1 MTKQVQRRR
10 GTATQHTSFTG
21 AEGEISVNTTNK
33 SVHVHDGVTA
43 GGVEAAR
50 ADLSNVSDANLN
62 SALSGNTVA
71 SLTITSADINGGTID
86 GVTIGGASAG
96 AGTFTSVTGTSL
108 DMNGNADFSGNIT
121 LSQATSTTIKRTD
134 NTGLFSLQGGTD
146 ALSTSLVMYGNAHA
160 TLPSWAILEAD
171 TMLFRTV
178 DNTDFM
184 RFIDGTGTIFNE
196 TGADLDFRIES
207 DTNTHA
213 FLLRGSDGY
222 VGLGTSNPTS
232 NLEVANI
239 SGTAGVEVT
248 AYRNDT
254 TYGNTY
260 IKLNGPRSN
269 TGDGNTVDG
278 RGAITLLGNSS
289 GLQGSL
295 WINAASATLLP
306 ETADEATMQGYQ
318 AGLNLNS
325 DGELAFWDNGT
336 QKFLINSSGD
346 VGIGTS
352 NPSAKLDVNGAAAIN
367 DTLLISRAA
376 VAPKITFEN
385 SSYAGGNGGIGY
397 FNSGAL
403 TFDTNAAERVRI
415 DASGNVGIGTS
426 SPQTNLHVDAGTK
439 NYTGTT
445 PGLGT
450 YAVSIESGST
460 GTCGIGIGSHNNIPS
475 IQGFGGGTGYN
486 LALCPANGSVAIG
499 HTSPSQALDVVGNI
513 EVSGGIYLGGTAAA
527 NLLDDYE
534 EGTWTPAYQPQTG
547 ALGSITYLIQAGNY
561 TKVGRQVTI
570 AGRITTTGSVTIG
583 TASSSMRISGL
594 PFTVGNGEAF
604 YSAATLTYIES
615 WTIGDAP
622 NSAYVATNSNLMVLR
637 IRNAGSDGPENNMTP
652 SEFVSGADGGCSLMF
667 SATYFTA

>member
-160 TLPSWAILEAD
+160 TLSNWTILEAD
-171 TMLFRTV
+171 TMIFRTV

-184 RFIDGTGTIFNE
+184 RFIDGTGTIVNE

-207 DTNTHA
+207 DTSTHA
-213 FLLRGSDGY
+213 FLLRGSDG
-222 VGLGTSNPTS
+222 N
-232 NLEVANI
+232 
-239 SGTAGVEVT
+239 
-248 AYRNDT
+248 
-254 TYGNTY
+254 
-260 IKLNGPRSN
+260 
-269 TGDGNTVDG
+269 
-278 RGAITLLGNSS
+278 
-289 GLQGSL
+289 
-295 WINAASATLLP
+295 
-306 ETADEATMQGYQ
+306 
-318 AGLNLNS
+318 
-325 DGELAFWDNGT
+325 
-336 QKFLINSSGD
+336 

-352 NPSAKLDVNGAAAIN
+352 SPSAKLDVNGAAAIN
-367 DTLLISRAA
+367 DTLLISRSA

-385 SSYAGGNGGIGY
+385 SSYAGGDGGIGY

-534 EGTWTPAYQPQTG
+534 EGTWTPEYEG
-547 ALGSITYLIQAGNY
+547 ATTAGSFTYDLQSGYYTKIGNLVTATFFIRTDAIVSAAAGNL
-561 TKVGRQVTI
+561 KI
-570 AGRITTTGSVTIG
+570 AGLPFAGKTTGSNEDTGGGFVGSAVGWG
-583 TASSSMRISGL
+583 TQYPVSATKINGSASMFLRTQSAFNVNTVNLDSSTM
-594 PFTVGNGEAF
+594 VD
-604 YSAATLTYIES
+604 AA
-615 WTIGDAP
+615 
-622 NSAYVATNSNLMVLR
+622 NSN
-637 IRNAGSDGPENNMTP
+637 
-652 SEFVSGADGGCSLMF
+652 FVSMTF
-667 SATYFTA
+667 VYYTN